1 MKHDTIAQALEQISP
16 RHIEKAANYRK
27 KHKFPW
33 IAAVAAVLAVVITAA
48 FLLNPLSA
56 PISPLGAGST
66 PEIQLQLLVA
76 KPNYPRLSAYPVE
89 HGGQAYE
96 NWYNDQQALHDQ
108 PAGYADS
115 LKGYFASVI
124 SRVFNGQS
132 GENVACSPL
141 NLYIALAML
150 AETTDGESRE
160 QILDLLHAPDIE
172 TLRTQAKQVW
182 EGHYNDDGLTT
193 SILANSLWLKNGYPY
208 NKETAQLLAEQYY
221 ASVFHADLG
230 SEEANQALRDWLN
243 EQTGGL
249 LKEQAAT
256 LKLDS
261 RTDMVLAS
269 TVYYQVQWQNEF
281 SEKKNTQATFRAPSG
296 NREETF
302 MHQEL
307 SYGPYYWG
315 ERFSAVYLPLED
327 NGRMWL
333 ILPDEGVSP
342 EEITDEV
349 AVFLSDPDTRESKSI
364 IVNLSVP
371 KFDIS
376 SNLELSDTIR
386 ALGVTDVF
394 QTGIADFSPIFPDDN
409 GFIDQ
414 IKHAVRVAVNEKG
427 VTAAAY
433 TVIGRCGAGM
443 PLGEEIDF
451 VLDRPFLF
459 YVESQDGLPMFTG
472 IVNEP

>member
-1 MKHDTIAQALEQISP
+1 MKHDTIAHALDQISL
-16 RHIEKAANYRK
+16 RHIEKAANYKK
-27 KHKFPW
+27 KHTLPW
-33 IAAVAAVLAVVITAA
+33 IAAVAAVLAVAVTAV

-56 PISPLGAGST
+56 ST
-66 PEIQLQLLVA
+66 PPALEGSAPGIQLQLLAA
-76 KPNYPRLSAYPVE
+76 KPNYPRLSAYPIDYE
-89 HGGQAYE
+89 ETAYE
-96 NWYNDQQALHDQ
+96 NWHNDLQALHDQ
-108 PAGYADS
+108 PVGYADN

-124 SRVFNGQS
+124 SRIFNGQS

-141 NLYIALAML
+141 NLYMALAML
-150 AETTDGESRE
+150 AETTEGESRR
-160 QILDLLHAPDIE
+160 QILELLHASDIE

-182 EGHYNDDGLTT
+182 EGHYNNDGLST
-193 SILANSLWLKNGYPY
+193 SILANSLWLKNDYPY
-208 NKETAQLLAEQYY
+208 NKETAQLLADEYY
-221 ASVFHADLG
+221 ASVFHANLG

-249 LKEQAAT
+249 LKEQAAA
-256 LKLDS
+256 LKLDA
-261 RTDMVLAS
+261 RTDMALAS
-269 TVYYQVQWQNEF
+269 TIYYQVQWQNDF
-281 SEKKNTQATFRAPSG
+281 SEKKNTKATFHAPSG
-296 NREETF
+296 DREETF
-302 MHQEL
+302 MNQEL
-307 SYGPYYWG
+307 SYGPYYWSD
-315 ERFSAVYLPLED
+315 RFSAVYLPLED

-333 ILPDEGVSP
+333 ILPDEGVAP

-349 AVFLSDPDTRESKSI
+349 AAFLSDPDTRESKSI

-376 SNLELSDTIR
+376 SDLELSDTIR
-386 ALGVTDVF
+386 ALGVTDIF
-394 QTGIADFSPIFPDDN
+394 QPGTADFSPIFPDDD
-409 GFIDQ
+409 GFIDL
-414 IKHAVRVAVNEKG
+414 IKHTARVAIDEKG

-459 YVESQDGLPMFTG
+459 YVESQDGLPLFTG